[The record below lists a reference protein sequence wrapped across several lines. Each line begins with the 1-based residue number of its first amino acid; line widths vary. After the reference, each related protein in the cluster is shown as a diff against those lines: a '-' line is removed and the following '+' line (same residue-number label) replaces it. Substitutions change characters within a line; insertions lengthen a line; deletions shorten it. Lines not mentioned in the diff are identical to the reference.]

1 MPLNS
6 GNFNTDSL
14 QNFDH
19 YQEVTRVYRL
29 SGGELRLVPLFF
41 TETRSG
47 ERKKEKTAEI
57 LGGKY
62 ITYGAFE
69 GDRVIGG
76 IMPVPKLNKD
86 RMIVDS
92 LHVSR
97 EYRRR
102 GIGRMLMNAAREEAL
117 RRGAKAL
124 YISCCSAK
132 ETIDYYM
139 AMGCRLSGDPI
150 PAYAEE
156 EPCDLQMELALP
168 HSR

>member
-1 MPLNS
+1 M
-6 GNFNTDSL
+6 T
-14 QNFDH
+14 Q
-19 YQEVTRVYRL
+19 VYRL
-29 SGGELRLVPLFF
+29 SGGELRLVPLSF
-41 TETRSG
+41 TETRSE

-76 IMPVPKLNKD
+76 IMPVPKLNKGC
-86 RMIVDS
+86 MIVDS

-97 EYRRR
+97 GYRCR
-102 GIGRMLMNAAREEAL
+102 GIERMLMNAAGEEAL

-124 YISCCSAK
+124 YMSCCNAK
-132 ETIDYYM
+132 KTIDYYM
-139 AMGCRLSGDPI
+139 AMGCRLSDGPI

-156 EPCDLQMELALP
+156 EPCDLQMEPALP
-168 HSR
+168 RSR